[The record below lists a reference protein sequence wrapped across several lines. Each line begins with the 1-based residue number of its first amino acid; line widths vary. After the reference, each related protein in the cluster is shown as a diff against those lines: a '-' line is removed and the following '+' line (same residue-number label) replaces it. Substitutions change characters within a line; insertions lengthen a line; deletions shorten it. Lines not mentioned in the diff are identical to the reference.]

1 MTSLPKAVQSWL
13 LVAAGFAVA
22 LKAADRVPAL
32 IGGTPH
38 GARVYATL
46 AEAEA
51 AIGAHIW
58 VPTYCPDSLVWP
70 PTRVDVWPGP
80 PPSVAVHLRGRG
92 NERDRLILEQS
103 IGMLAPPPDLLLQ
116 PGQVLMA
123 VDVQVGRRQA
133 TLTRALA
140 QDGQVLHDLSWDQG
154 TRHVLLRYTGPV
166 EELLLIAASLERMR
180 P

>member
-1 MTSLPKAVQSWL
+1 
-13 LVAAGFAVA
+13 
-22 LKAADRVPAL
+22 
-32 IGGTPH
+32 
-38 GARVYATL
+38 
-46 AEAEA
+46 
-51 AIGAHIW
+51 
-58 VPTYCPDSLVWP
+58 
-70 PTRVDVWPGP
+70 
-80 PPSVAVHLRGRG
+80 
-92 NERDRLILEQS
+92 
-103 IGMLAPPPDLLLQ
+103 MLAPPPDLLLQ